1 MRLVSIFIWIVFGA
15 IILWFFT
22 LNLNEHVTI
31 FLFNKVYENVNL
43 VTVIFITLFIGVVIG
58 ALLVSTQILKAKS
71 ELASMRR
78 QNKKL
83 IKELEGLRNI
93 SIDEIPDTD
102 TKIDSEPQ
110 I

>member
-71 ELASMRR
+71 VLASLGRY
-78 QNKKL
+78 
-83 IKELEGLRNI
+83 I
-93 SIDEIPDTD
+93 
-102 TKIDSEPQ
+102 
-110 I
+110 